1 MMHSRRKKMGAK
13 IIRQEI
19 KILNLMLYLI
29 KTQHL
34 RKSLIKPPRICV
46 TMFLR
51 AITVPFLRM
60 ELLEREKLIP

>member
-1 MMHSRRKKMGAK
+1 MYYRSKRMGEK
-13 IIRQEI
+13 SIKEEIR
-19 KILNLMLYLI
+19 ILNLMLYLI